1 MINNSLFLI
10 FKSEWFG
17 KDEKK
22 SLLHTGVSIRSIVDP
37 NKLARV
43 HNQLR
48 QRASFD
54 SFFGPSPIGEY
65 EHIVVDNASSK
76 SWAFSRSRRSW
87 RARRCSKRRRRL
99 RPHQHRSSFIY
110 HSLFHLY
117 DLLREDL
124 QDRCLDTRSI
134 GACCAR
140 RREPQKGHQ
149 TYC

>member
-1 MINNSLFLI
+1 MINNCLFLI
-10 FKSEWFG
+10 KSEWFG

-22 SLLHTGVSIRSIVDP
+22 SLLHIGVSIRSIVDP

-43 HNQLR
+43 HNQLW
-48 QRASFD
+48 QRAPFD
-54 SFFGPSPIGEY
+54 AFIGPSRIGEY
-65 EHIVVDNASSK
+65 EHVVVGNTSETR
-76 SWAFSRSRRSW
+76 AFSRPRRSW

-99 RPHQHRSSFIY
+99 RPHQHRSSSIH
-110 HSLFHLY
+110 HSLLHLY
-117 DLLREDL
+117 DLLHKDL